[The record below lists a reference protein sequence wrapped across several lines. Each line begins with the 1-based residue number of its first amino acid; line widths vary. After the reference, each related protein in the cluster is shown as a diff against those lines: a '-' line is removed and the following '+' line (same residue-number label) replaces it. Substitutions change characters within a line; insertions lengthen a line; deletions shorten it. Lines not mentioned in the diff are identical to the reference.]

1 MRRITIKRANTCAE
15 VLPDFGGI
23 VSSLCVGGTQVL
35 RMNEQSLGISNC
47 LAGGIPV
54 LFPFC
59 SKTANDTYTFG
70 EKAYTMPMHGFVKD
84 MPFSVEKQSDDAVT
98 VCTLPNKIIK
108 QEWYP
113 FDFALHIEY
122 KVTPGSLSITAKID
136 NNSQQR
142 MPFYIGWHTYFKTSS
157 KKDTKFTF
165 DFSEYTSYLD
175 GEKGKVEGDTLDLSQ
190 LLDHVFTGI
199 GAKRMTLD
207 NTADGYR
214 AITEVDDMHE
224 VLTVC
229 TAFDDCACIEPWTA
243 VPDAIN
249 TKELLRYVEPG
260 SSVSCGFKIKVQN
273 I

>member
-1 MRRITIKRANTCAE
+1 MRRIKISSADTKAI
-15 VLPDFGGI
+15 VLPDFGGVI
-23 VSSLCVGGTQVL
+23 SSLSVGGTEVL
-35 RMNEQSLGISNC
+35 RMNEKDLGIANC

-59 SKTANDTYTFG
+59 SKTKDDTYYI
-70 EKAYTMPMHGFVKD
+70 ENKKYSMPMHGFVKD
-84 MPFSVEKQSDDAVT
+84 MPFSVESKSEDAVT
-98 VCTLPNKIIK
+98 VYTLPNEIIK

-113 FDFALHIEY
+113 FDFILHIEY
-122 KVTPGSLSITAKID
+122 KVTPGCLDITAKID
-136 NNSQQR
+136 NNSQQS

-165 DFSEYTSYLD
+165 DFSEFTSYLD
-175 GEKGKVEGDTLDLSQ
+175 GEKGKVEGDTLDLS
-190 LLDHVFTGI
+190 LPLDHVFTGI
-199 GAKRMTLD
+199 GKNQMTLE
-207 NTADGYR
+207 NPVDGYS
-214 AITEVDDMHE
+214 AVTEVNDMHE

-249 TKELLRYVEPG
+249 TKEMLRYVEPG
-260 SSVSCGFKIKVQN
+260 AAVTCGFKIKVQN